1 MLDSLSSSYPRASLP
16 RHLALLKAQ
25 GDDLR
30 KRMHSW
36 ITNGLR
42 KGIPSLFKVLT
53 TLFTPL
59 VIYDLIYSC
68 DLPESHSFLFFP

>member
-42 KGIPSLFKVLT
+42 KGIPSLFKVFVT
-53 TLFTPL
+53 FFTPL
-59 VIYDLIYSC
+59 ETYKFILS
-68 DLPESHSFLFFP
+68 ESHSFLFFP